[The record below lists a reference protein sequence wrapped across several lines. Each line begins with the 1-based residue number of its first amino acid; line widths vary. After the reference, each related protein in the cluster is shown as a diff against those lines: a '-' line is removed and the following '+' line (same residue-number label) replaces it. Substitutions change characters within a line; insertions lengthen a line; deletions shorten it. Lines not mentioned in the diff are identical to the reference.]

1 MVGAVDIGGTKVA
14 VGIVDPEGKLLSR
27 FESATQADGPY
38 ESALDRTATMLRAA
52 MASTGANLQGIGIG
66 STGPVYP
73 FTGEIGDVN
82 FFPHWRGQN
91 PAKDLEKIFGVP
103 VAMENDADAAALGEA
118 GWGSGRN
125 KSRLIYVTVGTGIGA
140 GIILEGHVYR
150 GVDQAHP
157 EIGHHVIDASG
168 PLCSC
173 GFRGCWESL
182 AAGPAMVSWLES
194 NTPLNYP
201 HRAELTAK
209 RLFELARDGDD
220 WAQRAVEREAH
231 SPGLGL
237 ASLEELKKLRD
248 LAARLQKG
256 KFKTV
261 VLTGMGS
268 SFHAL
273 HPLHLGLT
281 NHGLTAIMVETSE
294 LVHYKSRLF
303 DPKTLIVAVSQSG
316 QSAEVVRLLEIN
328 RGKSSVIAITN
339 TPGSPLAAQSNA
351 AIVTRAGTEFSVSC
365 KTYVTAL
372 VALQWLGDLL
382 CGRDLRQTREELRS
396 SCPAVRDYLSG
407 WKDHV
412 LSLAVPV
419 SNMRDFFL
427 VGRGS
432 SLAAVG
438 TGALIIKESDHFHA
452 EGMSSAAFRHG
463 PFEMLSDE
471 TFVLVFAGDSKT
483 GDLNRRLVEDI
494 R

>member
-38 ESALDRTATMLRAA
+38 ESALDRTATLLRAA

-182 AAGPAMVSWLES
+182 AAGPAMVSWLET
-194 NTPLNYP
+194 NTPPDYP

-209 RLFELARDGDD
+209 RICELARNGDE
-220 WAQRAVEREAH
+220 WAQRAVKREAH
-231 SPGLGL
+231 YLGLGL
-237 ASLEELKKLRD
+237 ANLVTMFVPDAIVLGGSVMKSADLFLDEIRKVIAGSCRFVPHDKTELPLASLGEDTNLIG
-248 LAARLQKG
+248 AARVWYYRFG
-256 KFKTV
+256 PA
-261 VLTGMGS
+261 GG
-268 SFHAL
+268 HR
-273 HPLHLGLT
+273 
-281 NHGLTAIMVETSE
+281 AI
-294 LVHYKSRLF
+294 
-303 DPKTLIVAVSQSG
+303 
-316 QSAEVVRLLEIN
+316 
-328 RGKSSVIAITN
+328 
-339 TPGSPLAAQSNA
+339 
-351 AIVTRAGTEFSVSC
+351 
-365 KTYVTAL
+365 
-372 VALQWLGDLL
+372 
-382 CGRDLRQTREELRS
+382 
-396 SCPAVRDYLSG
+396 
-407 WKDHV
+407 
-412 LSLAVPV
+412 
-419 SNMRDFFL
+419 
-427 VGRGS
+427 
-432 SLAAVG
+432 
-438 TGALIIKESDHFHA
+438 
-452 EGMSSAAFRHG
+452 
-463 PFEMLSDE
+463 
-471 TFVLVFAGDSKT
+471 
-483 GDLNRRLVEDI
+483 
-494 R
+494 